1 MSVRRLA
8 PDAVQPAA
16 FEFSKANDNWADGQI
31 AKYPKGR
38 EASAV
43 IPLLWKAQEQAG
55 GWLPQKAIEAVGR
68 KLAMPY
74 MRVFEIATFY
84 TMFNLAPAGEHFIQ
98 VCGTVPCHLKGARDI
113 IKVCEDVIGPQST
126 VTADGKFSWL
136 EVECLG
142 ACCNAP
148 MVQINYDYYEDLTPE
163 NFTRLLDDLRSGK
176 KVKTGPQVERSCSEP
191 LGGGETLKDKSLYDG
206 SAVGRGDWQK
216 RIAADREAAKKAAE
230 AAEAAKV
237 AAAALATTGG
247 APAPTAASVA
257 PVSAPAVATAAP
269 APARPVASSKRQP
282 SSPTQDTPAAGGPS
296 LKGSSTSKAA
306 DKAKDG
312 TKQKVASAKAPKP
325 ASPAAT
331 ETSAAA
337 DAPSLLAKPRGG
349 KGDDLKLIWG
359 VGPKLEKLLNRRG
372 VWHFDQIA
380 AWTDKELAW
389 IDTKMEGFKGRAV
402 RDQWVEQSKKLA
414 AGWRPD
420 STVGDKPGKT

>member
-16 FEFSKANDNWADGQI
+16 FAFSKTNDNWADGQI

-43 IPLLWKAQEQAG
+43 IPLLWMAQEQAG

-68 KLAMPY
+68 KLSMPY

-84 TMFNLAPAGEHFIQ
+84 TMFNLAPAGEHFVQ
-98 VCGTVPCHLKGARDI
+98 VCGTVPCHLRGAREI
-113 IKVCEDVIGPQST
+113 IKVCEDKIGPPST

-163 NFTRLLDDLRSGK
+163 TFATLLDDLRAGRA
-176 KVKTGPQVERSCSEP
+176 VKTGPQVARSCSEP
-191 LGGGETLKDKSLYDG
+191 LGGGETLKDTALYDG

-216 RIAADREAAKKAAE
+216 RIAEDREAVKQAAE
-230 AAEAAKV
+230 AVKL
-237 AAAALATTGG
+237 AAAAA
-247 APAPTAASVA
+247 APPASPAPG
-257 PVSAPAVATAAP
+257 AAP
-269 APARPVASSKRQP
+269 ATASPTPARPAPGGTPSNVA
-282 SSPTQDTPAAGGPS
+282 QDTPAAGGAAI
-296 LKGSSTSKAA
+296 KGSATDQA
-306 DKAKDG
+306 G
-312 TKQKVASAKAPKP
+312 VVPKQAVKASAD
-325 ASPAAT
+325 T
-331 ETSAAA
+331 
-337 DAPSLLAKPRGG
+337 DAPTLLTQPRAG

-359 VGPKLEKLLNRRG
+359 VGPKLENLLNRRG

-380 AWTDKELAW
+380 AWTDTELAW
-389 IDTKMEGFKGRAV
+389 IDTKMEGFKGRAA
-402 RDQWVEQSKKLA
+402 RDKWIEQSQKLA
-414 AGWRPD
+414 TGWRPD
-420 STVGDKPGKT
+420 SAAGGKLKGK

>member
-8 PDAVQPAA
+8 PDSVQPGA
-16 FEFSKANDNWADGQI
+16 FAFSKTNDNWADAQI
-31 AKYPKGR
+31 AKYPRGR

-68 KLAMPY
+68 KLGMPY

-84 TMFNLAPAGEHFIQ
+84 TMFNLQPAGEHFIQ
-98 VCGTVPCHLKGARDI
+98 VCGTVPCHIKGARDI

-148 MVQINYDYYEDLTPE
+148 MVQINFDYYEDLTPE
-163 NFTRLLDDLRSGK
+163 NFARLLDDLRAGR
-176 KVKTGPQVERSCSEP
+176 KVNTGPQVDRSCSEP
-191 LGGGETLKDKSLYDG
+191 LGGGETLKDKALYDG
-206 SAVGRGDWQK
+206 SAVGRGDWQQ
-216 RIAADREAAKKAAE
+216 RIAADREAARTAAE
-230 AAEAAKV
+230 AAEVAK
-237 AAAALATTGG
+237 AAAASG
-247 APAPTAASVA
+247 A
-257 PVSAPAVATAAP
+257 AAP
-269 APARPVASSKRQP
+269 APATRQDAPVAAPRP
-282 SSPTQDTPAAGGPS
+282 PAGEGGQAGR
-296 LKGSSTSKAA
+296 AA
-306 DKAKDG
+306 
-312 TKQKVASAKAPKP
+312 
-325 ASPAAT
+325 PAAT
-331 ETSAAA
+331 PAKVTKPARAAPAHPPTLRRKGGEGATATGPLIASTVA
-337 DAPSLLAKPRGG
+337 DAPTLLAKPRAG

-359 VGPKLEKLLNRRG
+359 IGPKLEKLLNRRG

-402 RDQWVEQSKKLA
+402 RDHWVEQSKKLA
-414 AGWRPD
+414 TGWRPD
-420 STVGDKPGKT
+420 SAVGDKPGKT

>member
-8 PDAVQPAA
+8 PDHQQPAA

-43 IPLLWKAQEQAG
+43 IPLLWMAQEQAG
-55 GWLPQKAIEAVGR
+55 GWLPQKAIEAVGQ
-68 KLAMPY
+68 KLGMPY

-84 TMFNLAPAGEHFIQ
+84 TMFNLAPAGEFFVQ
-98 VCGTVPCHLKGARDI
+98 VCGTVPCHLKGAREI
-113 IKVCEDVIGPQST
+113 IKVCEDKIGPQST
-126 VTADGKFSWL
+126 VTADGKLSWL

-163 NFTRLLDDLRSGK
+163 NFARLLDDLRGGK
-176 KVKTGPQVERSCSEP
+176 QVKTGPQVDRSCSEP
-191 LGGGETLKDKSLYDG
+191 LGGGETLKDKALYDG
-206 SAVGRGDWQK
+206 SAIGRGDWQK
-216 RIAADREAAKKAAE
+216 RISADREAAKLAVA
-230 AAEAAKV
+230 AAEAAK
-237 AAAALATTGG
+237 AAAATTASAAVA
-247 APAPTAASVA
+247 APVA
-257 PVSAPAVATAAP
+257 PSMATSAP
-269 APARPVASSKRQP
+269 APARPVPSSKRQP
-282 SSPTQDTPAAGGPS
+282 SSSAQDTPAAGGLS
-296 LKGSSTSKAA
+296 LKVSSSSKALNASPKGPKAQIADLPATPAMSST
-306 DKAKDG
+306 
-312 TKQKVASAKAPKP
+312 P
-325 ASPAAT
+325 ANT
-331 ETSAAA
+331 
-337 DAPSLLAKPRGG
+337 DAPTLLTKPRAG

-402 RDQWVEQSKKLA
+402 RDDWVGQSKKLA
-414 AGWRPD
+414 TGWRPD
-420 STVGDKPGKT
+420 SAVGDKPKTK